1 MAGRH
6 HLHSLCPSSD
16 RCFVSQRA
24 LEYTVAEAA
33 RIPCLGFS
41 KMIASVEPNAS
52 LLSDNLLAVLL
63 SVECDED
70 EVVSAVQCGDVSL
83 FLMPTNLLR
92 LCSICTGSEQGDK
105 DKQWFHGE

>member
-16 RCFVSQRA
+16 GYFVAQRE
-24 LEYTVAEAA
+24 LEYAVAEVTLV
-33 RIPCLGFS
+33 PCLGFS
-41 KMIASVEPNAS
+41 KMIAGVEHNAS

-63 SVECDED
+63 SIECDED

-92 LCSICTGSEQGDK
+92 LRSICTGSEQVDK
-105 DKQWFHGE
+105 DKQLFHGE